1 MHYRIW
7 KKSGFQRYMIPI
19 TRHSGKD
26 KILRTEQID
35 QWLPKGC
42 REEGLIAWGRE
53 GVYGVL
59 EFFRILIVVEVAQQ
73 YVLVKAHG
81 AVYPDGLFSSC
92 M

>member
-1 MHYRIW
+1 
-7 KKSGFQRYMIPI
+7 MIPI

-42 REEGLIAWGRE
+42 REEELIAWGRE

-73 YVLVKAHG
+73 YVGNTPPQILILSTAAK
-81 AVYPDGLFSSC
+81 YSL
-92 M
+92 